1 MPFFIAGAIAVS
13 AISAGSAAAS
23 NNKAASKQYIQ
34 SLKVNEATNK
44 AIGEANL
51 QNTIRTG
58 YRAGILNVQRGQSRQ
73 QAVKAG
79 WDVSVKGA
87 QALGQSQANAAASGT
102 TGASVD
108 AVTDDIRRKV
118 DEAQGEV
125 DQAWESTQLNFDNA
139 LNDMIQQGIDSL
151 QTAQRPDTQGPTL
164 QDPTKAAITAG
175 IGTAVGFATQ
185 YGVSNMQLG
194 VGAARAPS
202 GTSGMGAGSG
212 IPANKSSIS
221 GFRST
226 SQPVAG
232 GGFNY
237 SIN

>member
-13 AISAGSAAAS
+13 AISAGSAAS
-23 NNKAASKQYIQ
+23 SSNKASSKNYIQ
-34 SLKVNEATNK
+34 SLKVNEATNR

-58 YRAGILNVQRGQSRQ
+58 YRAGVLNVQRGQSKQ

-87 QALGQSQANAAASGT
+87 QALGQTQANAAASGT

-108 AVTDDIRRKV
+108 AVSADIRRKV

-125 DQAWESTQLNFDNA
+125 DQAWETTQLNFDNQ

-151 QTAQRPDTQGPTL
+151 QTAQAPDTQGPTL
-164 QDPTKAAITAG
+164 QDPGKAALVAG
-175 IGTAVGFATQ
+175 IGTAVSFATQ
-185 YGVSNMQLG
+185 YGVSRMQLG
-194 VGAARAPS
+194 GAGATGA
-202 GTSGMGAGSG
+202 TTKGMGAGSG
-212 IPANKSSIS
+212 IQMNGASTS
-221 GFRST
+221 GFKPPMGQYGLLLRT
-226 SQPVAG
+226 G
-232 GGFNY
+232 
-237 SIN
+237 